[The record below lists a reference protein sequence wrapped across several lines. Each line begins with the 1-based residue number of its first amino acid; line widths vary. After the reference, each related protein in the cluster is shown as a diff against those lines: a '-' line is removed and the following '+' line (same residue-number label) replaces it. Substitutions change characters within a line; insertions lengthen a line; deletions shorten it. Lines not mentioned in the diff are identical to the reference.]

1 MKLKSALWL
10 VPCIVASSLVISPA
24 LADNNPMQ
32 RVDFQTSVSAVLP
45 NDILRARLN
54 IELSDKD
61 SARLAR
67 NLTLAINDAMNKA
80 KPYTDVKVSTGNQQ
94 NWPIYND
101 KQRLDGW
108 RGRAEITLESKDFK
122 AASELLAQLQQ
133 GMQLQ
138 HIDFAVSE
146 ESRQAIEKTLTTQA
160 IAAFREQA
168 NTVRS
173 AWGAKSYQLVN
184 MSLNSG
190 HGGHPRPPMM
200 MAAMKMADAE
210 SAPVQEIAAGESR
223 LTLSVNG
230 TIQLQP

>member
-10 VPCIVASSLVISPA
+10 VPCIVVSSLVMSPA
-24 LADNNPMQ
+24 FADNNPMQ
-32 RVDFQTSVSAVLP
+32 RVDFQTDVSAVLP
-45 NDILRARLN
+45 NDILRARLS

-67 NLTLAINDAMNKA
+67 NLTLAMNDAMGKA
-80 KPYTDVKVSTGNQQ
+80 KPYTNVKVSTGNQQ

-133 GMQLQ
+133 GLQLQ

-146 ESRQAIEKTLTTQA
+146 ESRKAIEKTLTTQA
-160 IAAFREQA
+160 ITAFREKA
-168 NTVRS
+168 DTVRS
-173 AWGAKSYQLVN
+173 AWGAKSYQLVKMN
-184 MSLNSG
+184 LNSG
-190 HGGHPRPPMM
+190 YGGQPRPPMM
-200 MAAMKMADAE
+200 MSAMKMADAE
-210 SAPVQEIAAGESR
+210 SAPVQDMAAGESR
-223 LTLSVNG
+223 LTLSVSG